1 MLTKEAENKHEAHGE
16 YCNPNFLSQ
25 SAPIYSPTM
34 GKAQP
39 VHAHTSGLVYLI
51 FSVGISVCVCRVILK
66 LIGETGVL
74 SLSNASL
81 SELKIQ
87 IEYI

>member
-1 MLTKEAENKHEAHGE
+1 MLTKEAENKHGAHGE

-39 VHAHTSGLVYLI
+39 VHAHTSGLVYFI
-51 FSVGISVCVCRVILK
+51 FSVDIGVYVCESLCVCVCVYSDTEIDW
-66 LIGETGVL
+66 
-74 SLSNASL
+74 
-81 SELKIQ
+81 
-87 IEYI
+87 